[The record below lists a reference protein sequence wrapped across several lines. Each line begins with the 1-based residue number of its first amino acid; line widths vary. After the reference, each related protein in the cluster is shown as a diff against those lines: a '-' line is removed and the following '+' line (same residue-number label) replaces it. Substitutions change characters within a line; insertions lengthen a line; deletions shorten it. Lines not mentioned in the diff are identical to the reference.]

1 MGAGDLLHL
10 RFLDLLLPQEACHGL
25 CTYKVTDCELRYHW
39 HDVFFGKILN
49 RVWRFMFVATWSMCF
64 GYQFY
69 HYSYF
74 FQLFEVDN
82 NWGLAQVVAITV
94 WVPSLVEY
102 GILDICKLA
111 PTLFITF
118 RLTSF
123 LDGIVEGTAYTL
135 AAPLTVTQGKSASS
149 VDASS
154 EDDTTEIPPYARLF
168 SHGKTF

>member
-1 MGAGDLLHL
+1 
-10 RFLDLLLPQEACHGL
+10 
-25 CTYKVTDCELRYHW
+25 
-39 HDVFFGKILN
+39 
-49 RVWRFMFVATWSMCF
+49 MCF

-69 HYSYF
+69 LYSYF
-74 FQLFEVDN
+74 FQLSEVDN
-82 NWGLAQVVAITV
+82 NWGFAHVVAITV

-102 GILDICKLA
+102 GVLEIFKLVPA
-111 PTLFITF
+111 LFITL

-123 LDGIVEGTAYTL
+123 LDGIVEGTAYKL